1 MLVCQVKDNR
11 QIATE
16 SLQKFHKL
24 PLSNSEVTGPMF
36 TKFLH
41 NVAHFSACDD
51 VKAV

>member
-41 NVAHFSACDD
+41 NVAQLSPCNLF
-51 VKAV
+51 KAA